1 MKYVEPL
8 KDGLKSIPCAILRA
22 SARFSLAAKFD
33 IFFSR
38 TKWDERR
45 ALILA
50 GLFVVSIHNAMG
62 FEQWP
67 SQLDHQNILLCPGDD

>member
-33 IFFSR
+33 FFFLVQSG
-38 TKWDERR
+38 TKEE
-45 ALILA
+45 
-50 GLFVVSIHNAMG
+50 H
-62 FEQWP
+62 
-67 SQLDHQNILLCPGDD
+67 